1 MEDLE
6 RQQTELAVRRLEAC
20 RFTIGVVYSELHLP
34 DNVDLRA
41 DLLISAEN
49 LLAEV
54 ATLTLQ
60 LRDMTW
66 PSNDPIQLGN
76 EKD

>member
-20 RFTIGVVYSELHLP
+20 RFTVGVTHAELQLP

-54 ATLTLQ
+54 AALTLHI
-60 LRDMTW
+60 RDLTW